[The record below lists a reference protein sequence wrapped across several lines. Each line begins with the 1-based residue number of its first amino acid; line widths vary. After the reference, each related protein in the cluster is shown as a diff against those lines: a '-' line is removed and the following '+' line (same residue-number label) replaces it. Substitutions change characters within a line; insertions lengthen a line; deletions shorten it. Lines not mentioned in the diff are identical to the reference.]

1 MNRRVGKG
9 GPVANMR
16 SVRTL
21 APLRHTLFWLLVV
34 TALAMGGLLSFL
46 IQGLLKSE
54 ELDRQA
60 ELATR
65 ALLVRERA
73 RDALDRPEIPD
84 LPGRHEL
91 EVALVRGDEQE
102 RRRAL
107 DRYQNDALLTLLQV
121 QHTRAREQTVAA
133 LVSGLLALTC
143 AACLAALLLM
153 FRQRILAPIADL
165 NQLARSV
172 LDGDLGRRAPD
183 FRQPEF
189 ALLGES
195 MNAMLNGLEVRVQE
209 LEAARSELAE
219 LLAAGPAALVQVDRQ
234 GRVLS
239 ANAAAQELVG
249 CELEGRAAPEVLPLV
264 DEQGD
269 SFWEAA
275 GHAPIP
281 HWLLEGVPVAAAR
294 VHLGGESTLVQVRDL
309 RRAAPTAISEDERP
323 DPLESGIPVPAEF
336 EALTG
341 REQEIFSEIA
351 RGRTNKEI
359 AESLFISEGT
369 VKTHVNNMLRKLELR
384 DRVQVLLYAARN
396 NLLPHDAPPPQDP
409 P

>member
-1 MNRRVGKG
+1 MKHLVGKG
-9 GPVANMR
+9 RVVANMGP
-16 SVRTL
+16 VRTL

-84 LPGRHEL
+84 LPGRREL

-143 AACLAALLLM
+143 AACLAGLLLM

-172 LDGDLGRRAPD
+172 LDGDLARRAPD

-189 ALLGES
+189 ALLGKS
-195 MNAMLNGLEVRVQE
+195 MNAMLDGLEARVQD

-219 LLAAGPAALVQVDRQ
+219 LLAAGPAALIQVDRQ
-234 GRVLS
+234 GLVLS
-239 ANAAAQELVG
+239 ANAAAQELTG
-249 CELEGRAAPEVLPLV
+249 CQLEGRAAPEVLPLV

-275 GHAPIP
+275 GRAPIP

-294 VHLGGESTLVQVRDL
+294 VHLSGESTLVQVRDL
-309 RRAAPTAISEDERP
+309 RPSAPTPISEDGRP
-323 DPLESGIPVPAEF
+323 GTLEVENSVPAEF
-336 EALTG
+336 EALTS
-341 REQEIFSEIA
+341 REQEIFGEIA

-384 DRVQVLLYAARN
+384 DRVQVLLYAARK
-396 NLLPHDAPPPQDP
+396 NLLPHDAQPPQDSA
-409 P
+409 

>member
-9 GPVANMR
+9 RPVANMR

-195 MNAMLNGLEVRVQE
+195 MNAMLDGLEVRVQE

-323 DPLESGIPVPAEF
+323 DPPESGIPVPAEF

>member
-9 GPVANMR
+9 RAVANMR
-16 SVRTL
+16 PVRTL

-172 LDGDLGRRAPD
+172 LEGDLGRRAPD
-183 FRQPEF
+183 LRQPEF

-195 MNAMLNGLEVRVQE
+195 MNAMLEGLEARVQE

-219 LLAAGPAALVQVDRQ
+219 LLAAGPAALIQVDRQ

-239 ANAAAQELVG
+239 ANTAAQELVG

-275 GHAPIP
+275 GHDAIP

-309 RRAAPTAISEDERP
+309 RQASPAAISEDERP
-323 DPLESGIPVPAEF
+323 DPLEAGNPVPAEF

>member
-1 MNRRVGKG
+1 MNLRVGKG
-9 GPVANMR
+9 RAVANMR
-16 SVRTL
+16 PVRSL
-21 APLRHTLFWLLVV
+21 IPLRHILFWLLVV
-34 TALAMGGLLSFL
+34 TFLAMGGLLSFL

-84 LPGRHEL
+84 LPGRQEL
-91 EVALVRGDEQE
+91 ELALVRGDENE
-102 RRRAL
+102 KRRAL
-107 DRYQNDALLTLLQV
+107 ERYQNDALLILLQV
-121 QHTRAREQTVAA
+121 QHTRAREQSVAA

-165 NQLARSV
+165 NRLARNV
-172 LDGDLGRRAPD
+172 LDGDLGCRAPD

-195 MNAMLNGLEVRVQE
+195 MNAMLDGLEGRVQE

-219 LLAAGPAALVQVDRQ
+219 LLAAGPAALLQVDRQ
-234 GRVLS
+234 GRVLA

-264 DEQGD
+264 DEKGD
-269 SFWEAA
+269 SFWESA
-275 GHAPIP
+275 GHDPIP
-281 HWLLEGVPVAAAR
+281 HWLLEEVPVAAAR
-294 VHLGGESTLVQVRDL
+294 VDLGDESTLVQVREL
-309 RRAAPTAISEDERP
+309 RRASSRPSSEDEQP
-323 DPLESGIPVPAEF
+323 DPPETEKPVPADF

-341 REQEIFSEIA
+341 REQEIFNEIA
-351 RGRTNKEI
+351 HGRTNKEI
-359 AESLFISEGT
+359 AENLFISEGT

-384 DRVQVLLYAARN
+384 DRVQLLLYAARN
-396 NLLPHDAPPPQDP
+396 NLLPQDAPPPNDP

>member
-1 MNRRVGKG
+1 
-9 GPVANMR
+9 
-16 SVRTL
+16 
-21 APLRHTLFWLLVV
+21 
-34 TALAMGGLLSFL
+34 MGGLLSVL

-73 RDALDRPEIPD
+73 RDALERPEIPD

-91 EVALVRGDEQE
+91 EMALVKGDEQE

-107 DRYQNDALLTLLQV
+107 DRYQNDALLALMQV
-121 QHTRAREQTVAA
+121 QHIRAREQTVAA

-172 LDGDLGRRAPD
+172 LDGDLARRAPD
-183 FRQPEF
+183 FSQPEF
-189 ALLGES
+189 ALLGAS
-195 MNAMLNGLEVRVQE
+195 MNAMLDGLEARVQD
-209 LEAARSELAE
+209 LEAARSELAD
-219 LLAAGPAALVQVDRQ
+219 LLAAGPAALIQVDRQ
-234 GRVLS
+234 GLVLS
-239 ANAAAQELVG
+239 ANAAAQELAG

-269 SFWEAA
+269 SFWMAVSRDPVA
-275 GHAPIP
+275 Q
-281 HWLLEGVPVAAAR
+281 WLLEGVPVAAAR
-294 VHLGGESTLVQVRDL
+294 VHLGDRSTLVQLRDL
-309 RRAAPTAISEDERP
+309 RRVAPAAAPEEDPPARLEVESENP
-323 DPLESGIPVPAEF
+323 MPVEF
-336 EALTG
+336 EALTS
-341 REQEIFSEIA
+341 REQEIFGEIA